1 MCLLAVVER
10 AIEGDKLREGSSFK
24 KSQRWSVI
32 AVTSSRGQRTSA
44 HFPWSRWPFRAAKE
58 TLGDIVDAVGAVER
72 MALLPT
78 GRRKLKS
85 SVGNLETPSRN
96 GGRWKVESGK
106 IVKTMGKEG

>member
-10 AIEGDKLREGSSFK
+10 TIEGDKLREGSSFK

-44 HFPWSRWPFRAAKE
+44 RFPWSRWPFRAATE
-58 TLGDIVDAVGAVER
+58 TLGDIVDVVGAEER
-72 MALLPT
+72 MALLST
-78 GRRKLKS
+78 ERRRLKS
-85 SVGNLETPSRN
+85 SVGNLETLSRN